1 MAKFNDLAVEL
12 QGAIWELVLP
22 KIRGVHWIE
31 VEGIPHEPEFVR
43 DSIRMTQWHRFDSMP
58 ETHDAAYHARQR
70 HPKFSE
76 RAKAKTDESG
86 PFFRH
91 LLTTVPAVFGR
102 PGPGGDDDGA
112 PEQHNSKKQHYD
124 WADEMAYTR
133 RCRKLST
140 YTQVSTLLSTC
151 RLSRLVA
158 QQRIR
163 DDSNYSWPLHRSMG
177 PLYRPRPMDVWEAQY
192 GCDKVPAVISNCDGA
207 EVLAPRIHALDLVV
221 FRLHDSQGRATPLL
235 RQAAWQYGVETP
247 CHGTTFAC
255 FDRVGIEWH
264 PSWGTAGGRDEL
276 LRPENVQAFVRVMQ
290 VAHFPSYLYWIVDG
304 VPRPDWSRDYPAVVR
319 DIFEERM
326 AQEKVHVLEHLSR
339 HWEQSGHERKGML
352 ADHHL
357 GQEFEANGRRYYIVF
372 VAFSMFTRDL
382 RRRLRTAGL
391 GHRAPFPG
399 SADLWPEALR
409 GPAQLAYDVMRDNSS
424 NMGTYQS
431 TSYILSWEPV

>member
-12 QGAIWELVLP
+12 QEAIWELVLP
-22 KIRGVHWIE
+22 QARGVHWVE
-31 VEGIPHEPEFVR
+31 VEGIPHEPDFVR
-43 DSIRMTQWHRFDSMP
+43 DSIRMAQWHRFDCMP
-58 ETHDAAYHARQR
+58 ETHDSVYYARQR
-70 HPKFSE
+70 HPRFSE

-102 PGPGGDDDGA
+102 PGPDDDDDGSGQL
-112 PEQHNSKKQHYD
+112 PYD
-124 WADEMAYTR
+124 RDDEIAYTR
-133 RCRKLST
+133 RCRQLST
-140 YTQVSTLLSTC
+140 YTQISTLLSTC

-163 DDSNYSWPLHRSMG
+163 DDSNHSWPLHRSMG
-177 PLYRPRPMDVWEAQY
+177 PFYRPRPMEVWEAQY
-192 GCDKVPAVISNCDGA
+192 GCDKAPTVITNCDGA
-207 EVLAPRIHALDLVV
+207 EVLAPQIHALDLVV

-255 FDRVGIEWH
+255 LDRVGIEWH
-264 PSWGTAGGRDEL
+264 PSWGSSTAGGRGEL

-304 VPRPDWSRDYPAVVR
+304 VPRPDWGRDYPAVVR
-319 DIFEERM
+319 DVFEERM
-326 AQEKVHVLEHLSR
+326 AQEKAHVLEHLSR
-339 HWEQSGHERKGML
+339 HWEQSDHERGLML

-382 RRRLRTAGL
+382 RRRLRMAGL
-391 GHRAPFPG
+391 GHHAPFPG
-399 SADLWPEALR
+399 GEDLWPEALR
-409 GPAQLAYDVMRDNSS
+409 DPARLAYDVMRDNSS

-431 TSYILSWEPV
+431 TSYILSWEPI